1 MRDNF
6 VLCDLLDCNSQLAIW
21 NLVTVKLPRFTSG
34 SIGKLDYKALNQA
47 FTAIENLE
55 ARKNGDR
62 VQFGGVQHDS
72 FVAMITGLMTDSV
85 QGAAQTTGQGT
96 LVKAYLY
103 NWSEI
108 KISYGAAGIG
118 SGVGVEDQKGARG
131 IGFTDSIAPPNS
143 YYPAVDFT
151 QEQRFSQGDLV
162 VLTRISIYAGS
173 KYSAMYSAQP
183 LGNLTDGFLARLTV
197 KHASIEGI
205 YHWSGVGNATTGSTI
220 GKTAAINLYELNAI
234 RDCENYANVLTV
246 GTLTFSGSNDWGHG
260 QVVTA
265 VTKLALPVGGAGTGT
280 LVRMYKGPISAT
292 STTVTAGAFI
302 VGQAYKIL
310 TVGTTN
316 YTLIGA
322 SASTVDVV
330 FVATGVGSGTGT
342 ATFNGQH
349 YYFYSVAPVTCA

>member
-1 MRDNF
+1 
-6 VLCDLLDCNSQLAIW
+6 
-21 NLVTVKLPRFTSG
+21 VKLPRFTSG
-34 SIGKLDYKALNQA
+34 SVGKLDYKALNQA

-96 LVKAYLY
+96 LIKSYLY
-103 NWSEI
+103 NWAEI
-108 KISYGAAGIG
+108 KISYGDAGVG

-131 IGFTDSIAPPNS
+131 IGFTNEITPPNS

-151 QEQRFSQGDLV
+151 QDQRFSPGDLV

-173 KYSAMYSAQP
+173 KYSAMYCAQP
-183 LGNLTDGFLARLTV
+183 LSNLTDGFLARLTV

-205 YHWSGVGNATTGSTI
+205 YHWSGVGNASTGSTI

-246 GTLTFSGSNDWGHG
+246 GTLTFSGTNDWGHG
-260 QVVTA
+260 QVVTS
-265 VTKLALPVGGAGTGT
+265 VTKEPLPVGSAGSGT
-280 LVRMYKGPISAT
+280 LVRMYKGPISQT
-292 STTVTAGAFI
+292 LTTVTSGLFLI
-302 VGQAYKIL
+302 GQTYTIA
-310 TVGTTN
+310 TVASTN
-316 YTLIGA
+316 FTLIGA
-322 SASTVDVV
+322 SSNTVGVV
-330 FVATGVGSGTGT
+330 FVATGAGAGGTGGT
-342 ATFNGQH
+342 ATFNGAH

>member
-1 MRDNF
+1 
-6 VLCDLLDCNSQLAIW
+6 
-21 NLVTVKLPRFTSG
+21 VKLPRFTSG

-55 ARKNGDR
+55 ARKNGDPA
-62 VQFGGVQHDS
+62 QFGGVQHDS

-103 NWSEI
+103 NWAEI
-108 KISYGAAGIG
+108 KISYGAAGVG

-151 QEQRFSQGDLV
+151 QEQRFSVGDLV

-205 YHWSGVGNATTGSTI
+205 YHWVGVGNSKTGSTI
-220 GKTAAINLYELNAI
+220 GKTAAVNLYELNAI

-260 QVVTA
+260 QDVTA
-265 VTKLALPVGGAGTGT
+265 VTKQPLPVGSAGTGT
-280 LVRMYKGPISAT
+280 LVRMHKGPISAT
-292 STTVTAGAFI
+292 STTVTAGSFI

-310 TVGTTN
+310 TAGTTN

-322 SASTVDVV
+322 SASTVGVV

-342 ATFNGQH
+342 ATFNGEH

>member
-1 MRDNF
+1 M
-6 VLCDLLDCNSQLAIW
+6 
-21 NLVTVKLPRFTSG
+21 
-34 SIGKLDYKALNQA
+34 
-47 FTAIENLE
+47 
-55 ARKNGDR
+55 
-62 VQFGGVQHDS
+62 
-72 FVAMITGLMTDSV
+72 
-85 QGAAQTTGQGT
+85 
-96 LVKAYLY
+96 
-103 NWSEI
+103 
-108 KISYGAAGIG
+108 
-118 SGVGVEDQKGARG
+118 GARG

-151 QEQRFSQGDLV
+151 QEQRFSVGDLV

-205 YHWSGVGNATTGSTI
+205 YHWVGVGNSKTGSTI
-220 GKTAAINLYELNAI
+220 GKTAAVNLYELNAI

-260 QVVTA
+260 QDVTA
-265 VTKLALPVGGAGTGT
+265 VTKEPLPVGSAGTGT
-280 LVRMYKGPISAT
+280 LVRMHKGPISAT
-292 STTVTAGAFI
+292 STTVSAGSFI

-310 TVGTTN
+310 TAGTTN

-322 SASTVDVV
+322 SASTVGVV

-342 ATFNGQH
+342 ATFNGEH

>member
-1 MRDNF
+1 MRDDA
-6 VLCDLLDCNSQLAIW
+6 VLCDLLDRHRKPAIR
-21 NLVTVKLPRFTSG
+21 NLVAVKLPRFTSG
-34 SIGKLDYKALNQA
+34 SVGKLDYKALNQA

-103 NWSEI
+103 NWAEI
-108 KISYGAAGIG
+108 KISYGAAGSG

-131 IGFTDSIAPPNS
+131 IGFTDAIAPPNS

-151 QEQRFSQGDLV
+151 QDQRFSPGDLV

-205 YHWSGVGNATTGSTI
+205 YHWSGVGNAATGSTI
-220 GKTAAINLYELNAI
+220 GKTAAVNLYELNAI

-246 GTLTFSGSNDWGHG
+246 GTLTFSGTNDWGHG

-265 VTKLALPVGGAGTGT
+265 VTKEPLPVGGAGTGT

-310 TVGTTN
+310 AVGTTN

-322 SASTVDVV
+322 SASTVGVV
-330 FVATGVGSGTGT
+330 FVATGAGSGTGT
-342 ATFNGQH
+342 TTFNGAH

>member
-1 MRDNF
+1 M
-6 VLCDLLDCNSQLAIW
+6 
-21 NLVTVKLPRFTSG
+21 KLPRFTSG

-55 ARKNGDR
+55 ARKNGDPA
-62 VQFGGVQHDS
+62 QFGGVQHDS

-103 NWSEI
+103 NWAEI
-108 KISYGAAGIG
+108 KISYGAAGVG

-151 QEQRFSQGDLV
+151 QEQRFSVGDLV

-183 LGNLTDGFLARLTV
+183 LGNLTDGFLARLTA

-205 YHWSGVGNATTGSTI
+205 YHWVGVGNSKTGSTI
-220 GKTAAINLYELNAI
+220 GKTAAVNLYELNAI

-260 QVVTA
+260 QDVTA
-265 VTKLALPVGGAGTGT
+265 VTKEPWPIGSAGTGT

-292 STTVTAGAFI
+292 STTVTAGLFI
-302 VGQAYKIL
+302 VSQAYKIA

-322 SASTVDVV
+322 SANTVGVV

-342 ATFNGQH
+342 ATFNGEH

>member
-1 MRDNF
+1 M
-6 VLCDLLDCNSQLAIW
+6 
-21 NLVTVKLPRFTSG
+21 KLPRFTSG

-55 ARKNGDR
+55 ARKNGDPSA
-62 VQFGGVQHDS
+62 FAGVQHDS

-103 NWSEI
+103 NWAEI
-108 KISYGAAGIG
+108 KISYGAAGVG
-118 SGVGVEDQKGARG
+118 TGVGVEDQMGARG

-151 QEQRFSQGDLV
+151 QEQRFSVGDLV

-205 YHWSGVGNATTGSTI
+205 YHWVGVGNSKTGSTI
-220 GKTAAINLYELNAI
+220 GKTAAVNLYELNAI

-260 QVVTA
+260 QDVTA
-265 VTKLALPVGGAGTGT
+265 VTKEPLPVGSAGTGT
-280 LVRMYKGPISAT
+280 LVRMHKGPISAT
-292 STTVTAGAFI
+292 STTVSAGSFI

-310 TVGTTN
+310 TAGTTN

-322 SASTVDVV
+322 SASTVGVV

-342 ATFNGQH
+342 ATFNGEH

>member
-1 MRDNF
+1 M
-6 VLCDLLDCNSQLAIW
+6 
-21 NLVTVKLPRFTSG
+21 KLPRFTSG
-34 SIGKLDYKALNQA
+34 SIGKLDYRALNQA
-47 FTAIENLE
+47 FTTIENLE
-55 ARKNGDR
+55 ARKNGDA
-62 VQFGGVQHDS
+62 VQPGGVQHDS

-103 NWSEI
+103 NWAEI
-108 KISYGAAGIG
+108 KISYGAAGVG

-131 IGFTDSIAPPNS
+131 IGFTNDITPPNS

-151 QEQRFSQGDLV
+151 QEQRFSVGDLV

-205 YHWSGVGNATTGSTI
+205 YDWVGVGNSKTGSTI
-220 GKTAAINLYELNAI
+220 GKTAAVNLYELNAI

-246 GTLTFSGSNDWGHG
+246 GTLTFSGTNDWGHG
-260 QVVTA
+260 QDVTA
-265 VTKLALPVGGAGTGT
+265 VTKEPLPVGSAGSGT

-292 STTVTAGAFI
+292 STTVTAGSFI

-310 TVGTTN
+310 TAGTTN

-322 SASTVDVV
+322 SASTVGVV

-342 ATFNGQH
+342 ATFNGEH

>member
-1 MRDNF
+1 M
-6 VLCDLLDCNSQLAIW
+6 
-21 NLVTVKLPRFTSG
+21 KLPRFTSG

-55 ARKNGDR
+55 ARKNGDPA
-62 VQFGGVQHDS
+62 QFGGVQHDS

-103 NWSEI
+103 NWAEI
-108 KISYGAAGIG
+108 KISYGAAGVG

-151 QEQRFSQGDLV
+151 QEQRFSVGDLV

-205 YHWSGVGNATTGSTI
+205 YHWVGVGNSKTGSTI
-220 GKTAAINLYELNAI
+220 GKTAAVNLYELNAI

-260 QVVTA
+260 QDVTA
-265 VTKLALPVGGAGTGT
+265 VTKQPLPVGSAGTGT
-280 LVRMYKGPISAT
+280 LVRMHKGPISAT
-292 STTVTAGAFI
+292 STTVTAGSFI

-310 TVGTTN
+310 TAGTTN

-322 SASTVDVV
+322 SASTVGVV

-342 ATFNGQH
+342 ATFNGEH

>member
-1 MRDNF
+1 MRDNAI
-6 VLCDLLDCNSQLAIW
+6 LCDLGDRHCEPAIW
-21 NLVTVKLPRFTSG
+21 NLVAVKLPRFTSG
-34 SIGKLDYKALNQA
+34 SIGKLDYRALNQA

-55 ARKNGDR
+55 ARKNGYA
-62 VQFGGVQHDS
+62 VQPGGVQHDS

-103 NWSEI
+103 NWTEI

-131 IGFTDSIAPPNS
+131 IGFTDAIAPPNS

-183 LGNLTDGFLARLTV
+183 LGNLTDGFLARLTL

-220 GKTAAINLYELNAI
+220 GKTAAVNLYELNAI

-260 QVVTA
+260 QDVTA
-265 VTKLALPVGGAGTGT
+265 VTKDPLPVGSAGTGT

-310 TVGTTN
+310 TAGTTN

-322 SASTVDVV
+322 SASTVGVV
-330 FVATGVGSGTGT
+330 FVATGAGSGTGT
-342 ATFNGQH
+342 ATFNGAH